1 MNSLESH
8 INEFLETLADKRY
21 SEHTQRA
28 YRQDLGEFT
37 EFCQEYFATDS
48 VNPETIDKTTV
59 RHFLGKLIEDELSR
73 KTVARKL
80 AALKSFY
87 KWAEQSTRVAK
98 NPTLTIPSPKVR
110 KSLPKYLDEDE
121 ITAIMET
128 PDLATFVGRRDR
140 AILELFY
147 STGLRISEL
156 AELSLGQVNQKKLT
170 LRVYGKGSKERVVP
184 YSEIAQDALSDYLSA
199 RRNKF
204 EIVQYHNEMPVFVS
218 TRNNRISTRQVRN
231 RVTCYLKKVSEQNH
245 ISPHTLRHSFATHLL
260 DHGADLRAVKDL
272 LGHESLSTTQ
282 IYTHIKVGKMKEVY
296 QQAHPRAD

>member
-1 MNSLESH
+1 MSALESH
-8 INEFLETLADKRY
+8 IGDFLESLAEKRY

-28 YRQDLGEFT
+28 YSQDLATFT
-37 EFCQEYFATDS
+37 EFCQEYYAMDTVEPDL
-48 VNPETIDKTTV
+48 IDKQTI
-59 RHFLGKLIEDELSR
+59 RHFLGKLVEDDLSR
-73 KTVARKL
+73 KTIARKL

-87 KWAEQSTRVAK
+87 KWAVQIDRIAK
-98 NPTLTIPSPKVR
+98 NPTLTIPTPKVR

-121 ITAIMET
+121 ITSIMEK
-128 PDLATFVGRRDR
+128 PDVSTFVGKRDR

-147 STGLRISEL
+147 STGVRISEL
-156 AELSLGQVNQKKLT
+156 AELSLGQVNQQKLT

-184 YSEIAQDALSDYLSA
+184 YSEIAQEALADYLSE

-204 EIVQYHNEMPVFVS
+204 TIGQYKNDMPVFVS
-218 TRNNRISTRQVRN
+218 TRNNRISARQVRN
-231 RVTCYLKKVSEQNH
+231 RVTHYLKQVSEQVH
-245 ISPHTLRHSFATHLL
+245 VSPHTLRHSFATHLL

-282 IYTHIKVGKMKEVY
+282 IYTHVKVGKMKEVY